1 MAVFKGVDFP
11 RYFVYDDSFKAE
23 RFDPSSV
30 ELDAELMQSFEKV
43 KAIVNTVLSYSA
55 FSHTHMLDSEFV
67 KLNELFN
74 NRYVLFFGLKNA
86 IPVEFAKFVIRL
98 FEQESASLSL
108 REALLPLI
116 VNLTFD
122 YPGFSKHF
130 GSERNIALL
139 GTFVDDALKAPRRTE
154 KLTKFMRY
162 ALKAIYNIAAFDSS
176 LFSLDFLMKYV
187 NWVIRSMKDEVLLKH
202 TTFYMLNFFRFGD
215 VDHDQFVQLM
225 VQLFHMIIRQRPITA
240 PVCLNVC
247 RCMYYWLKRSRGF
260 MDVLVMPLIFSFVME
275 FMVCDNADIC
285 SVCGS
290 IMSYAVISNT
300 FGFPQRLREQT
311 PIQAIVDTI
320 ARNDSSVVYLL
331 SFVTNFATLGA
342 EFIDQLL
349 SEPLLDTVN
358 AIFPDANC
366 RVKTCIGQLLIVLVS
381 CGNESQRMFLAT
393 QELALIFDH
402 LFVADIPSVT
412 KDVLESIVTLTN
424 RSRDF
429 AFHLDQDTLASLTDN
444 EEYGH
449 LAQTILNE
457 INPS

>member
-1 MAVFKGVDFP
+1 MSVFKGDDFP
-11 RYFVYDDSFKAE
+11 RYFVYDSSFKAE
-23 RFDPSSV
+23 RFDPFSTD
-30 ELDAELMQSFEKV
+30 LDSEVRQSFEKV
-43 KAIVNTVLSYSA
+43 RAIVKTVLSYSA

-74 NRYVLFFGLKNA
+74 DRYVLFFGLKNA

-98 FEQESASLSL
+98 FEQEGASLSL

-130 GSERNIALL
+130 GCEQNIARL

-154 KLTKFMRY
+154 KLTKFMQC

-187 NWVIRSMKDEVLLKH
+187 NWVIRSMRDEVLLKH

-215 VDHDQFVQLM
+215 VEHDQFVELM
-225 VQLFHMIIRQRPITA
+225 VQLFHTIIRQRQITA

-247 RCMYYWLKRSRGF
+247 RCMYYWIKRSRGF
-260 MDVLVMPLIFSFVME
+260 MDVLVMPVIFSFVME
-275 FMVCDNADIC
+275 FLVCDNADIC

-290 IMSYAVISNT
+290 IMSYAVISDT

-320 ARNDSSVVYLL
+320 ARNDSSVVYVL

-349 SEPLLDTVN
+349 SEPLLAVVC

-366 RVKTCIGQLLIVLVS
+366 RVKACIGQLLTALVS
-381 CGNESQRMFLAT
+381 CGNESQRVLLAT

-402 LFVADIPSVT
+402 LLMAETPSVT
-412 KDVLESIVTLTN
+412 KDVLDSLVILTN
-424 RSRDF
+424 RSHDF
-429 AFHLDQDTLASLTDN
+429 AFYLDQDTLAGLIDN
-444 EEYGH
+444 EEYGY
-449 LAQTILNE
+449 LAQHILNE
-457 INPS
+457 INRS